1 MLPRLNSALRLAAG
15 LLVLLAGQWLGG
27 VIAGAL
33 HIAVPGSVIGL
44 VLLAAAIELGAL
56 PIALVQEAADLLV
69 RHLGLLYVPAGAA
82 LVLHWGIVRREWVPI
97 VVAGVVGTLAVLV
110 VTGLVL
116 RRLEPHR

>member
-1 MLPRLNSALRLAAG
+1 MHRRLRSALHLAAG

-33 HIAVPGSVIGL
+33 HLAVPGSVIGL
-44 VLLAAAIELGAL
+44 VLVAAAIELRLL
-56 PIALVQEAADLLV
+56 PLALVQETADMLV

-82 LVLHWGIVRREWVPI
+82 LVLHWGIVRREWLPI
-97 VVAGVVGTLAVLV
+97 VAAGIVSTLAVLV

-116 RRLEPHR
+116 HRLEPHE

>member
-1 MLPRLNSALRLAAG
+1 MHRRLRSALHLAAG

-33 HIAVPGSVIGL
+33 HLAVPGSVIGL
-44 VLLAAAIELGAL
+44 VLVAAAIELRLL
-56 PIALVQEAADLLV
+56 PLALVQETADLLV

-82 LVLHWGIVRREWVPI
+82 LVLHWGIVRREWLPI
-97 VVAGVVGTLAVLV
+97 VAAGIVSTLAVLV

-116 RRLEPHR
+116 HRLEPHE